1 MNPSTRALCVL
12 LVEDHAPLRE
22 QIALVLRSAGH
33 RVDEASDGRLALV
46 SALASPPD
54 VLVLDLGL
62 PGLSGLALC
71 RQLRAQAAQPI
82 PVLMLTARDSLPDKL
97 EGFAAGADDYL
108 TKPFA
113 SEELL
118 VRVLALSR
126 RAGAG
131 LDFRLHIGSLALDR
145 RSREAWRH
153 GQRLVLPPTAFAVLL
168 ALAEA
173 WPRALTRS
181 ELIRRLWDNDPPD
194 SDPLRT
200 HLYQLRQQLDKP
212 YASAMLETVHGVGF
226 RLRDDTEVA
235 AAAAEPATDPAANP
249 TNKGQP

>member
-1 MNPSTRALCVL
+1 MQPNARALTVL
-12 LVEDHAPLRE
+12 VVEDHAPLRE
-22 QIALVLRSAGH
+22 QIAALLRSAGH
-33 RVDEASDGRLALV
+33 RVEEASDGRLALA
-46 SALASPPD
+46 SALQSPPD
-54 VLVLDLGL
+54 VMVLDLGL

-71 RQLRAQAAQPI
+71 RQLRERAAQPI
-82 PVLMLTARDSLPDKL
+82 PVLMLTARDTLPDKL

-108 TKPFA
+108 IKPFA

-118 VRVLALSR
+118 VRVLALAR

-153 GQRLVLPPTAFAVLL
+153 GQRLALPPTAFAVLQ

-181 ELIRRLWDNDPPD
+181 ELIRRLWDDDPPE

-212 YASAMLETVHGVGF
+212 FATFATAMLETVHGMGF
-226 RLRDDTEVA
+226 RLRDDTPA
-235 AAAAEPATDPAANP
+235 ADPAD
-249 TNKGQP
+249 TNAIEAQP

>member
-1 MNPSTRALCVL
+1 MQPNVRPLTVL
-12 LVEDHAPLRE
+12 VVEDHAPLRE
-22 QIALVLRSAGH
+22 QIAALLRAAGH
-33 RVDEASDGRLALV
+33 RVDEASDGRLALA
-46 SALASPPD
+46 SALQSPPD

-71 RQLRAQAAQPI
+71 RQLRLQAAQPI
-82 PVLMLTARDSLPDKL
+82 PVLMLTARDALPDKL

-108 TKPFA
+108 VKPFA

-126 RAGAG
+126 RAGSG

-145 RSREAWRH
+145 RSCEAWRH
-153 GQRLVLPPTAFAVLL
+153 GQRLALPPTAFAVLQ

-173 WPRALTRS
+173 WPKALTRS
-181 ELIRRLWDNDPPD
+181 ELIRRLWDDDPPE

-212 YASAMLETVHGVGF
+212 FATPMLETLHGVGF
-226 RLRDDTEVA
+226 RLRDDSVDET
-235 AAAAEPATDPAANP
+235 PP
-249 TNKGQP
+249 